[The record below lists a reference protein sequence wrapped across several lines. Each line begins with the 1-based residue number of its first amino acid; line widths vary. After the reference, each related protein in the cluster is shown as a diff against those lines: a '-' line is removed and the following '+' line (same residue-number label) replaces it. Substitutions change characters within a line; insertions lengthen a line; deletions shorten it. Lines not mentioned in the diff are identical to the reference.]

1 MTVIFEIEHHLWL
14 DASCQ
19 NQNLG
24 KPVGRKNLAGRPKAM
39 SIWHWVNEINTPT
52 TSPYRYMYFDCSSLQ
67 LSVLSYEK
75 QHWVNDIN
83 TNNQPMW
90 SSTVRAAIGTILSV
104 MKHNKTVANLE
115 NFVLGKRLLGENEN
129 QKMKQKIQTQ
139 ATYNN
144 WKITFYFAF
153 SF

>member
-1 MTVIFEIEHHLWL
+1 MTMIFEIEHHLWL

-83 TNNQPMW
+83 TNNQP
-90 SSTVRAAIGTILSV
+90 I
-104 MKHNKTVANLE
+104 ANLE

-144 WKITFYFAF
+144 WKITFYFTF

>member
-90 SSTVRAAIGTILSV
+90 SLIVRASSYRNYLICCEKQLDTGTG
-104 MKHNKTVANLE
+104 K
-115 NFVLGKRLLGENEN
+115 LGKLCSGKKASRRKWKSENETEN
-129 QKMKQKIQTQ
+129 PNTSYLAI
-139 ATYNN
+139 
-144 WKITFYFAF
+144 ITEK
-153 SF
+153 

>member
-1 MTVIFEIEHHLWL
+1 MTMIFEIEHHLWL

-24 KPVGRKNLAGRPKAM
+24 KNLLAEKTLLADQRQCQYDR
-39 SIWHWVNEINTPT
+39 VNEVNTPT
-52 TSPYRYMYFDCSSLQ
+52 TSPYRYMNFDCSSLQ
-67 LSVLSYEK
+67 LSLLSYEK

-83 TNNQPMW
+83 NNNQPMW
-90 SSTVRAAIGTILSV
+90 SSTVRAVIGTILSV
-104 MKHNKTVANLE
+104 MKNNKTLANLE
-115 NFVLGKRLLGENEN
+115 NFALWKRLLGENEN

-139 ATYNN
+139 VTYNN
-144 WKITFYFAF
+144 WKITFYFTF